1 MGGVFVVFLS
11 LLQVYLCWQA
21 YRVLG
26 KLYTSTLFVSVHI
39 QVPYLLCCVAALL
52 W

>member
-1 MGGVFVVFLS
+1 MGGVFVVFL
-11 LLQVYLCWQA
+11 LHLQIYLCWHA

-26 KLYTSTLFVSVHI
+26 I
-39 QVPYLLCCVAALL
+39 YLICFCSQTGTEVCCVAALL